1 MCWYFDIRKQYKHQG
16 VKIYTKINDYLFFD
30 GNHKKFILGKI
41 YIKDQ
46 AIIGSNSVLIGKC
59 TIGEGAT
66 VGALS
71 FVKSDLKPWSVYAG
85 NPIKL
90 IKDRQR

>member
-1 MCWYFDIRKQYKHQG
+1 M
-16 VKIYTKINDYLFFD
+16 KIYTKINDYTSFD
-30 GNHKKFILGKI
+30 GNNNKFVLGKI
-41 YIKDQ
+41 DICDQ
-46 AIIGSNSVLIGKC
+46 VIIGSNSVLIGKR

-66 VGALS
+66 IGALS

-90 IKDRQR
+90 IKDRIR